1 MALMIEAARK
11 YDEQIGKVLSS
22 LPEKLLSPPDK
33 DSVERVPASALKFYK
48 NVAGIA
54 PAQQRKLESKRAKRL
69 KYDLDARE
77 SKAAREVEPFQL
89 LKSSEASLDDLKQK
103 LQQKLD
109 DARRARKRDAA
120 SDSKIQ
126 HRSKRLKKTSL
137 EKRGA
142 QAQEVGEMST
152 KDVSFPVVQ
161 PPSKRT
167 MSASRKGAPGSK
179 TRRLKSIAAEAQR
192 KRTEMQRLKEA
203 GDDTAEEMEWRE
215 AIQLASGELKA
226 RVDPVKI
233 KKALKARNKKKEK
246 SKREWQARLAHLKQQ
261 MELPKSEK
269 KRIAPKIRHT
279 KSTAAKRQSKVDSSS
294 NDRD

>member
-1 MALMIEAARK
+1 MPLMLEAARK

-22 LPEKLLSPPDK
+22 LPEKLVNPPDK
-33 DSVERVPASALKFYK
+33 DSDERVPASALKFYK
-48 NVAGIA
+48 NVGCLA

-77 SKAAREVEPFQL
+77 SKVAKDDTPLQL
-89 LKSSEASLDDLKQK
+89 LKSSDASLDDLKLK

-109 DARRARKRDAA
+109 DARQARKRDAP
-120 SDSKIQ
+120 SDTKAQ
-126 HRSKRLKKTSL
+126 HRSKKLKKMSL
-137 EKRGA
+137 QKPAA
-142 QAQEVGEMST
+142 QAQVVEDIST
-152 KDVSFPVVQ
+152 KDVSFPAVQ
-161 PPSKRT
+161 PPSKR
-167 MSASRKGAPGSK
+167 MVSAGRNGAPGSK

-215 AIQLASGELKA
+215 AIQLASGELKG

-233 KKALKARNKKKEK
+233 KKALRAREKKKEK
-246 SKREWQARLAHLKQQ
+246 SKRQWQARLAHLKQQ

-269 KRIAPKIRHT
+269 NRSSRKVHQT
-279 KSTAAKRQSKVDSSS
+279 KSTAAKRPKKVESSS